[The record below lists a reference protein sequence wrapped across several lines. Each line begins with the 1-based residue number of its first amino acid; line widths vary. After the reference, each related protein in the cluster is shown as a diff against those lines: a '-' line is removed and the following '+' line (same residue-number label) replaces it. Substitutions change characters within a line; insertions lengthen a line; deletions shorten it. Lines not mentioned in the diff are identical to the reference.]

1 MHAKSDSEVTSLAA
15 SSPTR
20 SPPRRPV
27 YYVQS
32 PSRDSHDGE
41 KTSLQSTPV
50 LSPMGS
56 PPHSHSSLG
65 RHSRESSTS
74 RVSGSLKSGS
84 RKISPHDC
92 NGRGG
97 KGGKPWRN
105 IPAIEEEGLLEE
117 EEEDKG
123 IPRRCYFLIFVLS
136 FILLFSFF
144 SLILWGAARPQK
156 PTVTMKSVVFE
167 SFNLQAGSDS
177 SGVQTVMLSMN
188 STVKFVYR
196 NTATFFGIHVYS
208 TPLDLYF
215 SELNVATGNIAN
227 FYQRRKSQRTVSV
240 SLQGN
245 RVPLYGGGSG
255 LSTTN
260 PENNVVPMNLT
271 FTVRSRAFVLGKLVK
286 LKFYTGVLCPVVL
299 DQSKL
304 GKQVS
309 LQKLCHID
317 D

>member
-74 RVSGSLKSGS
+74 R
-84 RKISPHDC
+84 
-92 NGRGG
+92 
-97 KGGKPWRN
+97 
-105 IPAIEEEGLLEE
+105 
-117 EEEDKG
+117 
-123 IPRRCYFLIFVLS
+123 
-136 FILLFSFF
+136 
-144 SLILWGAARPQK
+144 
-156 PTVTMKSVVFE
+156 SVAFE

-215 SELNVATGNIAN
+215 SQLNIATGNIEN

-260 PENNVVPMNLT
+260 PENNVVHMNLT

-286 LKFYTGVLCPVVL
+286 LKFYTAVLCPVVL

-309 LQKLCHID
+309 LQKLCQID